1 MAKFRTRA
9 RALDMLGRQQIAGM
23 PTAISEL
30 FKNAHD
36 AYADR
41 VEVDFLRRKDLL
53 VLRDDGLGMT
63 REEFEKRWL
72 TIGTES
78 KLRTKGLP
86 PPPFDPDK
94 PSRPM
99 LGEKGIGRLAI
110 ASIGPQV
117 LVLTRAKRKE
127 GPDKLIACFIN
138 WGIFEAPGIDLDDIE
153 IPIAEFDGGTLPDKN
168 DIASMVRDFGG
179 NLERMGEDLP
189 VDLVERIG
197 AELEQFAVDPRQL
210 DEWFGA
216 PMLRGEGRGTH
227 FVLAPVSPL
236 LADDID
242 QTSGNK
248 ASPLTKALLGFVNT
262 MTPDHAPPVINPAF
276 RDWTTNEVGEDIIA
290 AGEFFLPE
298 EFKNADHHFRGGFD
312 EYGQFKG
319 TVSIYGEETTDY
331 IVPWSGG
338 QGMPAKCGAFT
349 LQMANV
355 MGRQRDTTLPAE
367 EWVRLTDKMDR
378 IGGLYIY
385 RDGVRILPYGN
396 TDFDWLDIE
405 ANRTKSAGY
414 YHFSHRR
421 MFGVVEIT
429 GTANSQLTEKAGR
442 EGFRENEA
450 YRQFKSILK
459 NFLERVVADF
469 IREGGR
475 YAERLDERRTE
486 LNKISKALEA
496 RAKSVAGKREKFAQQ
511 LATFFEQ
518 YDAGCPEQ
526 DTMELAERMD
536 RAVTQAAG
544 ETDTTKAAAHIVELE
559 RQFRRELEALQQAY
573 RISKPRIGLGK
584 RLTKEWED
592 YNLAWQKLEDTIFA
606 PARRLLEDTVGIRAR
621 EARLELDRRIRI
633 EAALSELRNN
643 ADQAAKLERRQ
654 TAEVID
660 KVGSEVRRAT
670 AESFAHVGEVLAEVQ
685 SDFES
690 WENVRELPDDEVV
703 AKRTALEERIIAVRD
718 EEVEFLRYL
727 RDQMESVDTSREE
740 GSTGKMDV
748 VEALEQR
755 AVQLEEQAETDLQLT
770 QLGMAIEVIH
780 HEFDANIRS
789 IRSSLRRL
797 KAWADVN
804 PELDGL
810 YNNVRTS
817 FDHLDGYLT
826 LFTPMQRRLRR
837 KEIEISGKEIAE
849 FLHGL
854 FDERFQRHGIE
865 FGVTDA
871 FSRKTVLGYPSSFYP
886 VFVNLVDNAAFWV
899 KDRSKRRIVL
909 DADERSFIVCDTG
922 PGIAERDSEL
932 IFEFGFSR
940 KPNGRGMGL
949 HISREVLRKVG
960 CELVAEPGV
969 LGTGAK
975 FRIIMEQDIEEAEA

>member
-9 RALDMLGRQQIAGM
+9 RALDMLGRQQIAGI

-41 VEVDFLRRKDLL
+41 VEVDYLRHKNVF
-53 VLRDDGLGMT
+53 VLRDDGVGMT
-63 REEFEKRWL
+63 RDEFEKRWL

-78 KLRTKGLP
+78 KLRSKGLP
-86 PPPFDPDK
+86 PPPCDPNK
-94 PSRPM
+94 PDRPM

-117 LVLTRAKRKE
+117 LVLTRAERKD
-127 GPDKLIACFIN
+127 GLDKLIACFIN

-153 IPIAEFDGGTLPDKN
+153 IPIAEFDGGSLPGKS
-168 DIASMVRDFGG
+168 DIDDMVQHFRG
-179 NLERMGEDLP
+179 NLDRLGDDLP
-189 VDLVERIG
+189 TDLAVRIA
-197 AELEQFAVDPRQL
+197 AELEQFSVDPRQL
-210 DEWFGA
+210 DEWFDA
-216 PMLRGEGRGTH
+216 PTLRGEGRGSH
-227 FVLAPVSPL
+227 FILSSVPRL
-236 LADDID
+236 LANDID
-242 QTSGNK
+242 QNRKDK

-262 MTPDHAPPVINPAF
+262 MTPDHAPPVITPAF
-276 RDWTTNEVGEDIIA
+276 RDWQTNEIGEDIIA

-298 EFKNADHHFRGGFD
+298 EFKNADHHFQGTFD

-331 IVPWSGG
+331 IVPWRGG
-338 QGMPAKCGAFT
+338 QGMHAKCGPFT

-355 MGRQRDTTLPAE
+355 MGQQRDTTLPAE
-367 EWVRLTDKMDR
+367 DWVRLTDKMNR

-405 ANRTKSAGY
+405 ANRTKSAYY

-475 YAERLDERRTE
+475 YAERLNERRTE

-496 RAKSVAGKREKFAQQ
+496 RAKSVSHKRKEFAKE
-511 LATFFEQ
+511 LESFFKLYDEGRPERDAT
-518 YDAGCPEQ
+518 
-526 DTMELAERMD
+526 ELAERMD

-544 ETDTTKAAAHIVELE
+544 ENDTAAAAEHIIEIE
-559 RQFRRELEALQQAY
+559 RQFRRELDELQQNY

-584 RLTKEWED
+584 ALAKEWED
-592 YNLAWQKLEDTIFA
+592 YTLAWQKLENTVFA

-621 EARLELDRRIRI
+621 EAKLELDRRLRI
-633 EAALSELRNN
+633 EAALNELRDSANKT
-643 ADQAAKLERRQ
+643 AKLERRQ
-654 TAEVID
+654 TT
-660 KVGSEVRRAT
+660 KVVEAVGNEVRRAT
-670 AESFAHVGEVLAEVQ
+670 SESFAHVGDVLASVQ
-685 SDFES
+685 ADFER
-690 WENVRELPDDEVV
+690 WGNVRELPDEEVV

-727 RDQMESVDTSREE
+727 RNQLESVNTSREE
-740 GSTGKMDV
+740 GGTGRMDV

-770 QLGMAIEVIH
+770 QLGMAVEVIH

-810 YNNVRTS
+810 FNNVRTS

-837 KEIEISGKEIAE
+837 KETEISGKEIAE

-865 FGVTDA
+865 FYVTDA

-886 VFVNLVDNAAFWV
+886 VFVNLVDNAGFWV
-899 KDRSKRRIVL
+899 KDRSDRRVVL
-909 DADERSFIVCDTG
+909 DADERSFLVWDTG
-922 PGIAERDSEL
+922 PGISERDREV

-949 HISREVLRKVG
+949 HISREVLRKIG
-960 CELVAEPGV
+960 HELVVEPGDF
-969 LGTGAK
+969 GTGAK
-975 FRIIMEQDIEEAEA
+975 FSIILDKDSEEAEA